1 MHELSITQNIL
12 DIALDEA
19 RNAHAGKINK
29 ISLVIGQASGVVPE
43 SVQFCFDELKK
54 ESIAREAS
62 LDFTIVPTQLKC
74 RQCQHVSTPEDIIWV
89 CDQCGS
95 GEVDIIAGRE
105 LYLNSIEAEQEE
117 EYENRSS

>member
-29 ISLVIGQASGVVPE
+29 ISLVIGQASGIVPE

-54 ESIAREAS
+54 ASIACEAS

-74 RQCQHVSTPEDIIWV
+74 RQCQHIFTPEDIIWV

-95 GEVDIIAGRE
+95 GEVDFIAGRE
-105 LYLNSIEAEQEE
+105 LYLNSIEAEQEDK
-117 EYENRSS
+117 YENRSS